1 MRKLIG
7 TLVLTITVSA
17 LMVSTAHAKNEFED
31 GFKYE
36 MGAIAARSAIGLGVG
51 LVTGVIHVEPYYAPP
66 VLPVYVEP
74 YYAPPARPVYVEP
87 YYRPYRRPIYV
98 ERRVY
103 HPRRHWARD
112 SHRHQ
117 YQSRRHDDRRQDR
130 HGRDYDGRGQGHN
143 DRGRDHGR
151 H

>member
-1 MRKLIG
+1 MRKMIG
-7 TLVLTITVSA
+7 TLVLTVMVSA
-17 LMVSTAHAKNEFED
+17 LMVSTAHARNEFED

-51 LVTGVIHVEPYYAPP
+51 LLTGVIHA
-66 VLPVYVEP
+66 EP

-103 HPRRHWARD
+103 HPRRHWVRH
-112 SHRHQ
+112 SNRHHYRPHR
-117 YQSRRHDDRRQDR
+117 YQNRHPSDHRYGHRGRGRNHRRH
-130 HGRDYDGRGQGHN
+130 
-143 DRGRDHGR
+143 
-151 H
+151 